1 MPRAGNH
8 DSTTFDGMKRILPIV
23 WPALLLLQPAAQSVV
38 PAPITPP
45 TADAPP
51 QATPAQRAQSL
62 LDADRAYAASSA
74 SKDLV
79 SALAPMLAAG
89 VIMPTPG
96 GFAMG
101 KDAVLAALR
110 ASPDA
115 TAHVTWSPVRVGVSA
130 DGLHGFTFGYMTIST
145 TGTNPNDR
153 NDSTRTPAKYMTYWA
168 LESGTWRALA
178 FKRGRAAGAA
188 ELTRMPPA
196 LPSALVPP
204 AKDAAVVAALRR
216 ELMAAEN
223 SFSAT
228 AQRIGLGHAFAEFG
242 SDDAV
247 NMGGA
252 ASSGF
257 VVGAA
262 AIAARIGGADMKASP
277 VTWGAD
283 TAFVASS
290 GDLGITFGVIRPVNP
305 PPGASP
311 VGGSSFFT
319 IWRRANTSA
328 PWKYVA
334 E

>member
-1 MPRAGNH
+1 MR
-8 DSTTFDGMKRILPIV
+8 RILPMACLV
-23 WPALLLLQPAAQSVV
+23 APLMPPLVLRPLQPVSAAALVSTTTR
-38 PAPITPP
+38 PSGEAAT
-45 TADAPP
+45 

-74 SKDLV
+74 SKDLAA
-79 SALAPMLAAG
+79 ALAPMLATG

-96 GFAMG
+96 GFAIG
-101 KDAVLAALR
+101 KDAVLAALH

-115 TAHVTWSPVRVGVSA
+115 AAHVTWNPVRVGISA

-145 TGTNPNDR
+145 AGTNPNDR

-178 FKRGRAAGAA
+178 FKRGRAAGTAA
-188 ELTRMPPA
+188 LTLMTPA

-204 AKDAAVVAALRR
+204 TQNAAVVAAFRR

-223 SFSAT
+223 TFSAT

-252 ASSGF
+252 ASGGF

-311 VGGSSFFT
+311 ASGNSFFT
-319 IWRRANTSA
+319 IWRRANTGA

>member
-1 MPRAGNH
+1 MACLVAPLMPPLVLRPLQPVSAAALV
-8 DSTTFDGMKRILPIV
+8 STTTRPSGE
-23 WPALLLLQPAAQSVV
+23 AA
-38 PAPITPP
+38 T
-45 TADAPP
+45 
-51 QATPAQRAQSL
+51 QATPEQRAQSL
-62 LDADRAYAASSA
+62 LEADRAYAASSA

-79 SALAPMLAAG
+79 AALAPMLATG

-96 GFAMG
+96 GFAVG
-101 KDAVLAALR
+101 RDAVLAALR

-115 TAHVTWSPVRVGVSA
+115 GAHVTWNPVRVGISA

-145 TGTNPNDR
+145 AGTNPNDR
-153 NDSTRTPAKYMTYWA
+153 TDSTRTPAKYMTYWA

-188 ELTRMPPA
+188 ALTRMPPA
-196 LPSALVPP
+196 LPRALVPP
-204 AKDAAVVAALRR
+204 TQNVAVVAAFRR
-216 ELMAAEN
+216 ELIAAEN
-223 SFSAT
+223 TFSAT

-252 ASSGF
+252 ASSEF

-311 VGGSSFFT
+311 TGGNAFFT
-319 IWRRANTSA
+319 IWRRANTGA